1 MKIGSLAAMWANKL
15 VIFNKRM
22 TINLQC

>member
-1 MKIGSLAAMWANKL
+1 MK

-22 TINLQC
+22 LL